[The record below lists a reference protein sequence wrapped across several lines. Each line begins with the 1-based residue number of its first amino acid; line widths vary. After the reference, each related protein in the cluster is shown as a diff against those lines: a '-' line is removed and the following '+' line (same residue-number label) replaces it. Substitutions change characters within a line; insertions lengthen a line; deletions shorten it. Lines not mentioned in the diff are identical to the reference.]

1 MLVNNCMK
9 LERRMREDGN
19 WEIFMDG
26 QLTSWGYGDM
36 DECDYAMSSE
46 GRHECSS
53 SMGEPYMFKLKSD
66 VETKLDMEDRLSSAR
81 QDVLRLTECIQKYI
95 KEMEEWLVE

>member
-1 MLVNNCMK
+1 MK
-9 LERRMREDGN
+9 LERRMRSNGN

-53 SMGEPYMFKLKSD
+53 RMGEPYMFKLKSD
-66 VETKLDMEDRLSSAR
+66 VETRLGMEDRLVRAH
-81 QDVLRLTECIQKYI
+81 QDVIRLTKRI
-95 KEMEEWLVE
+95 KEAG